1 MKVKKRTVWFLTLAS
16 LVAVISVYFIV
27 EDKNTPNLL
36 AIFTNNTLDE
46 AEILGVSQDGSQTVT
61 SESEMF
67 QQVRLEQG
75 NKRSQ
80 LREQLTQKIASAQ
93 LTPEEK
99 NTAFNEMEELIKLES
114 SEAMLEML
122 IRSLGYPD
130 ALVRIDEQKIAVTV
144 MSDEIVSKQQANDI
158 VYIVRTEMDDNVNVT
173 VNTEPFN

>member
-27 EDKNTPNLL
+27 EDNKTPNLL
-36 AIFTNNTLDE
+36 TIFTNETLDDT
-46 AEILGVSQDGSQTVT
+46 EILGVSQEGTQMVT

-93 LTPEEK
+93 LTAEEK
-99 NTAFNEMEELIKLES
+99 NEAFNEMEQLIQLES

-122 IRSLGYPD
+122 IKSLGYSD
-130 ALVRIDEQKIAVTV
+130 ALVRIDDQKIAVTV
-144 MSDEIVSKQQANDI
+144 MSDEVSKQQANEI
-158 VYIVRTEMDDNVNVT
+158 VYIVRSEMDGNVNVT

>member
-16 LVAVISVYFIV
+16 LVAVISVYFVV
-27 EDKNTPNLL
+27 ENDNTPNLL
-36 AIFTNNTLDE
+36 SLFTNEALDKT
-46 AEILGVSQDGSQTVT
+46 EILGVSQDGSQTVT

-99 NTAFNEMEELIKLES
+99 NAAFNEMEQLIKLES

-130 ALVRIDEQKIAVTV
+130 ALVRIDDQKIAVTV
-144 MSDEIVSKQQANDI
+144 MSDEVVSTQQANDI
-158 VYIVRTEMDDNVNVT
+158 VYIVRTEMDENAIVT

>member
-27 EDKNTPNLL
+27 EDNNTPNLL
-36 AIFTNNTLDE
+36 TIFTNETLDDT
-46 AEILGVSQDGSQTVT
+46 EILGVSQEGTQMVT

-93 LTPEEK
+93 LTAEEK
-99 NTAFNEMEELIKLES
+99 NEAFNEMEQLIQLES

-122 IRSLGYPD
+122 IKSLGYSD
-130 ALVRIDEQKIAVTV
+130 ALVRIDDQKIAVTV
-144 MSDEIVSKQQANDI
+144 MSDEVSKQQANEI
-158 VYIVRTEMDDNVNVT
+158 VYIVRSEMDGNVNVT

>member
-1 MKVKKRTVWFLTLAS
+1 MTFFIVKIIPDTKIIVPK
-16 LVAVISVYFIV
+16 IYFIV

>member
-80 LREQLTQKIASAQ
+80 LREQLTQKIASA
-93 LTPEEK
+93 
-99 NTAFNEMEELIKLES
+99 S
-114 SEAMLEML
+114 
-122 IRSLGYPD
+122 
-130 ALVRIDEQKIAVTV
+130 
-144 MSDEIVSKQQANDI
+144 
-158 VYIVRTEMDDNVNVT
+158 
-173 VNTEPFN
+173 

>member
-1 MKVKKRTVWFLTLAS
+1 
-16 LVAVISVYFIV
+16 
-27 EDKNTPNLL
+27 
-36 AIFTNNTLDE
+36 
-46 AEILGVSQDGSQTVT
+46 
-61 SESEMF
+61 
-67 QQVRLEQG
+67 
-75 NKRSQ
+75 
-80 LREQLTQKIASAQ
+80 
-93 LTPEEK
+93 
-99 NTAFNEMEELIKLES
+99 MEELIKLES